1 MIYFDNAA
9 TTYPKPRVVREAM
22 ARALVEF
29 GANPGRSGHAMSM
42 RTADRIYRCRER
54 AAAMFGLR
62 EPENVVFTLNCT
74 HAINMVLHG
83 VLNRGDHV
91 VTSDLEHN
99 AVMRPLFKLAADGV
113 ISYTTAHVCEG
124 NVETTVENFK
134 KVIKPNTRMIVCMHA
149 SNVFGTVLPIA
160 EIAGLCH
167 ERGLLFVVDAAQSA
181 GVLPLDMAKTG
192 IDYLCMP
199 GHKGMYGPM
208 GTGLLLCAD
217 GEKIRPL
224 LEGGTGS
231 LSAHLYQPPILP
243 DKLESGTGNTPGIF
257 ALSAG
262 IGFVQTIGIDEISQH
277 ELSLI
282 RELYDALAMTANVRL
297 YTKRPAAGTHVPL
310 LPFNIA
316 GLHSEETAALLNEAG
331 IAVRSGLHC
340 APCAHNAYG
349 TSETGVVRL
358 APSYFTNKKEAYELI
373 KSVRKIAK
381 GQKT

>member
-1 MIYFDNAA
+1 
-9 TTYPKPRVVREAM
+9 
-22 ARALVEF
+22 
-29 GANPGRSGHAMSM
+29 
-42 RTADRIYRCRER
+42 
-54 AAAMFGLR
+54 
-62 EPENVVFTLNCT
+62 
-74 HAINMVLHG
+74 MVLHG

-134 KVIKPNTRMIVCMHA
+134 KAIKPNTRMIVCMHA

-199 GHKGMYGPM
+199 GHKGLYGPM

-262 IGFVQTIGIDEISQH
+262 IGFVQTIGIDEIAQH

>member
-134 KVIKPNTRMIVCMHA
+134 KAIKPNTRMIVCMHA

-167 ERGLLFVVDAAQSA
+167 ERGLLFVVD
-181 GVLPLDMAKTG
+181 
-192 IDYLCMP
+192 
-199 GHKGMYGPM
+199 
-208 GTGLLLCAD
+208 
-217 GEKIRPL
+217 
-224 LEGGTGS
+224 
-231 LSAHLYQPPILP
+231 
-243 DKLESGTGNTPGIF
+243 
-257 ALSAG
+257 
-262 IGFVQTIGIDEISQH
+262 
-277 ELSLI
+277 LSLI
-282 RELYDALAMTANVRL
+282 
-297 YTKRPAAGTHVPL
+297 H
-310 LPFNIA
+310 I
-316 GLHSEETAALLNEAG
+316 
-331 IAVRSGLHC
+331 
-340 APCAHNAYG
+340 
-349 TSETGVVRL
+349 
-358 APSYFTNKKEAYELI
+358 
-373 KSVRKIAK
+373 
-381 GQKT
+381 